1 MKSDK
6 NTVYLLLGSNLGNR
20 EKYIDDALILLKE
33 RVGVVLQTSSIYET
47 EAWGKTDQPGFLN
60 IAAKVGTTLSP
71 LQLLDA
77 VLKIEADLGRLRH
90 EKWGSRLI
98 DIDIILYEDE
108 IVALKDRLEIPHPE
122 MQHRKFVLLP
132 LSEIAADV
140 IHPVFGQNIAELLV
154 NLNDDLAVVKR

>member
-1 MKSDK
+1 MKSDN

-20 EKYIDDALILLKE
+20 EKYVHEALRLLAE
-33 RVGVVLQTSSIYET
+33 RVGMVLQTSSIYET

-60 IAAKVGTTLSP
+60 IAVKVNTVLNP
-71 LQLLDA
+71 LQLLEV
-77 VLKIEADLGRLRH
+77 VLKIESDLGRLRH

-98 DIDIILYEDE
+98 DIDIILYGNE
-108 IVALKDRLEIPHPE
+108 VVSLKDQLQIPHPE

-132 LSEIAADV
+132 LAEIAPNA
-140 IHPVFGQNIAELLV
+140 IHPTLGQNISELLT